1 MSLKKILRVI
11 AIFFVV
17 VIGLIV
23 LFFVVAVVPID
34 RSIDR
39 TELLTA
45 MTNEMDTLP
54 EVPTPGG
61 RFMVGHA
68 KENLT
73 PPYPTSTAGYAKR
86 MGKVYEYVND
96 SIYVRTLVFD
106 NGTNRVA
113 IVSADL
119 LIIPP

>member
-1 MSLKKILRVI
+1 MSLKKIFRVI

-39 TELLTA
+39 TELLAA

-54 EVPTPGG
+54 EVP
-61 RFMVGHA
+61 
-68 KENLT
+68 
-73 PPYPTSTAGYAKR
+73 PPAG
-86 MGKVYEYVND
+86 
-96 SIYVRTLVFD
+96 
-106 NGTNRVA
+106 
-113 IVSADL
+113 VSWWAMR
-119 LIIPP
+119 